1 MGKYEQ
7 MPLKEFNEYLLKKV
21 KIDFYEVTNN
31 NEIEKTMVGIITECT
46 VGSKKI
52 SIEKT
57 QIDEYVLSV
66 CKFLNESDNQV
77 YPIMI
82 RNIRN
87 ITLTT
92 KE

>member
-1 MGKYEQ
+1 MEKYEQ
-7 MPLKEFNEYLLKKV
+7 MPLNEFNKYLLRKV
-21 KIDFYEVTNN
+21 KIDFYEVINN
-31 NEIEKTMVGIITECT
+31 NAIEKTMVGFITECT

-57 QIDEYVLSV
+57 QIDEHILSV

-87 ITLTT
+87 ITLIT

>member
-31 NEIEKTMVGIITECT
+31 NEIEKTMIGIITECS
-46 VGSKKI
+46 VGLKKI

-57 QIDEYVLSV
+57 QIDDHILSV

-87 ITLTT
+87 ITLIT